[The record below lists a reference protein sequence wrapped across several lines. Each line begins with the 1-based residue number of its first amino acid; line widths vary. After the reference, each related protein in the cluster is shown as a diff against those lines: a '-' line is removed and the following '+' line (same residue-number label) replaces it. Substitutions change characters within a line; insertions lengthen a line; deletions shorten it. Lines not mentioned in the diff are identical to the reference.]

1 MHKILATLL
10 VVAALGLNLG
20 CQPSLPATVSGQVTI
35 DGEPLPEGANTT
47 GEVMFYPA
55 GGGAPAYGEMKVRP
69 FLQFCAEVRGLK
81 GAAGA
86 AAPCWPSLAAGWG
99 RSSSGPAS
107 GRKPG
112 GGMTK

>member
-47 GEVMFYPA
+47 GEVMF
-55 GGGAPAYGEMKVRP
+55 
-69 FLQFCAEVRGLK
+69 
-81 GAAGA
+81 
-86 AAPCWPSLAAGWG
+86 
-99 RSSSGPAS
+99 
-107 GRKPG
+107 
-112 GGMTK
+112 